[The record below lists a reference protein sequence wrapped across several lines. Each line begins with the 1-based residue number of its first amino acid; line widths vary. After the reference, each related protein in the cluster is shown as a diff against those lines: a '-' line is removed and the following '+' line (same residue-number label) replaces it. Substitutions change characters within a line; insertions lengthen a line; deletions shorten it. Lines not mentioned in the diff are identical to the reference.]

1 MTVAP
6 ATALAHAPSPSA
18 APAAPAAEP
27 PPPYDL
33 LAPVYQLLTGDYG
46 YDRWVGVLE
55 GLARDH
61 GLTGSRALD
70 VACGDGNAILP
81 LLELGYDVTGCDLA
95 PAMVERAD
103 ARAGGRARL
112 LVADMRA
119 LPLLGRFDL
128 VTCLGDVFNHLDAS
142 ADLRAALGGM
152 RQNLRPGGMV
162 VFDVNLL
169 AAYRDVPDVV
179 IDGGEHMVTWSGRG
193 ALIDE
198 PGGAGTVIIDVF
210 QRDGDVW
217 RRSRCRQPHR
227 HHPLDVVR
235 AAVAAA
241 GLEVVA
247 IRGQRPGAQLDAEAD
262 ESVHPKAVVLARRPE
277 RMTTDRSA
285 LARFRR
291 ARRGRGEA

>member
-6 ATALAHAPSPSA
+6 ATAPALLRPLPSG
-18 APAAPAAEP
+18 PAADPA
-27 PPPYDL
+27 PPYDL

-55 GLARDH
+55 ALAREH
-61 GLTGSRALD
+61 GLHGSHALD

-81 LLELGYDVTGCDLA
+81 LLELGYEVCGCDLA
-95 PAMVERAD
+95 PAMVDRA
-103 ARAGGRARL
+103 ALRAAGRARV

-128 VTCLGDVFNHLDAS
+128 VTCLGDVLNHLDTPAE
-142 ADLRAALGGM
+142 LRESLTGM
-152 RQNLRPGGMV
+152 RRNLRPGGMV

-179 IDGGEHMVTWSGRG
+179 IDGGEHMVTWSGRS
-193 ALIDE
+193 ALIDR

-217 RRSRCRQPHR
+217 RR
-227 HHPLDVVR
+227 
-235 AAVAAA
+235 
-241 GLEVVA
+241 
-247 IRGQRPGAQLDAEAD
+247 
-262 ESVHPKAVVLARRPE
+262 
-277 RMTTDRSA
+277 
-285 LARFRR
+285 
-291 ARRGRGEA
+291 